1 MLYLEVPFPDNPAV
15 KALGARFDPACKK
28 WYVPDHLDPASF
40 DRWLPRS
47 PSAPAGA
54 TIPVR
59 VVLLP
64 ESCWRCHTPIRPV
77 LGVELPAPT
86 EAHPDGFV
94 GIDLCAE
101 TVAATVP
108 AEELLDAGAGAIR
121 WRTTRVMSDG
131 YWANTCPSCD
141 ATIGSFPLVHE
152 ALPELAAEG
161 LTPQD
166 LPGLHA
172 EVPAA
177 AFAHNPWDEEDDDD
191 EPMALSE
198 QGQAQAPQPLAPA
211 PSPGPAP
218 REGLAKRLA
227 SAFNRV
233 SGRSE

>member
-1 MLYLEVPFPDNPAV
+1 LAAAIPQRPGGRDDP
-15 KALGARFDPACKK
+15 GAGRA
-28 WYVPDHLDPASF
+28 AA
-40 DRWLPRS
+40 R
-47 PSAPAGA
+47 
-54 TIPVR
+54 
-59 VVLLP
+59 
-64 ESCWRCHTPIRPV
+64 SCWRCHTPIRPV

-172 EVPAA
+172 EVPAS
-177 AFAHNPWDEEDDDD
+177 AFAHNPWDEEDDD
-191 EPMALSE
+191 EPMVP
-198 QGQAQAPQPLAPA
+198 GVKDQP
-211 PSPGPAP
+211 PAP
-218 REGLAKRLA
+218 RGAAPA
-227 SAFNRV
+227 STPEAGPPRRDGFRERV
-233 SGRSE
+233 VSAWRRSVGR